1 MMALETLPIREKEK
15 FLAEEEKARRLE
27 LRAIKENIWKKWRNR
42 REGTVHKSGEE
53 KDFEKSEMEK
63 TLEKLERIIE
73 RIKSEEI
80 ERGERQERDRERKR
94 VWRKEK
100 EKEESK
106 MLVREVERVERR
118 EKKKELEDRWS
129 LMKWL
134 AKFIEE
140 NEGNWKREELIKGK
154 KLSVEEWET
163 LTEKGKKEEIV
174 RFETQKEK
182 SLRKSNSWREW
193 RPPAT
198 LPTKENPGDTALSN
212 LNLSSDEREDL
223 QDLEI
228 PIKTV
233 VKRPKI
239 LPPPATSEIPP

>member
-1 MMALETLPIREKEK
+1 MALETLPIREKEK

-53 KDFEKSEMEK
+53 KEFEKSEMEK
-63 TLEKLERIIE
+63 KLEKLERIIE

-100 EKEESK
+100 EKEENK

-163 LTEKGKKEEIV
+163 LTEKGKKEDIV

-182 SLRKSNSWREW
+182 SLRKSNSWRAVAIGFDLLQFLLIAKW
-193 RPPAT
+193 VAAQVFSYRRWVGST
-198 LPTKENPGDTALSN
+198 RTQKWWYHFSLV
-212 LNLSSDEREDL
+212 LNASHF
-223 QDLEI
+223 
-228 PIKTV
+228 
-233 VKRPKI
+233 
-239 LPPPATSEIPP
+239 